1 MSTDSSSF
9 TTFLTTTFPTE
20 YKSPAPPRL
29 QSLYSDISRQK
40 QSNPEGF
47 QSSIGWW
54 TNALET
60 VVRRGK
66 QPQPQAED
74 YVVLHATDKL
84 AEALRWEKV
93 GRPIGLGAVLEE
105 LAANKTLIALP
116 TFLKSAVS
124 IHYQPSLAYRVAAFV
139 VGRPLWWA
147 LSQLPF
153 VADDGSSLT
162 SEQRWKNFKGDYVVL
177 SIVKQA
183 ADAIIARQ
191 KSKPPGFT
199 ESLYTRQSFQEEFES
214 TALKG
219 ATLSQ
224 LDLDVVLKYLERD
237 VRVVVVEKNA
247 VKFVDPAD
255 AEAIAEGITEVDYG
269 VLEMK
274 TTLQRLGEQISEIER
289 QIQER
294 LDKIGEHL
302 KRGSKTIA
310 LSYLRSKKQ
319 LEELLAKRLNSQE
332 TLQTVLNKIES
343 AATEVEIM
351 KAYDTSA
358 RTLRAVLQNPLLQQ
372 ESIEATMERMSD
384 VLADHKEIEDAIK
397 LGNDLAASSAGAPEA
412 DDEELKDEL
421 EMLIEEQRKE
431 EEEEKEKERV
441 RLEEKRKAEE
451 KERRVREEAERKR
464 ERERKAKEEA
474 EVSRREEEEVR
485 RKLEEVHVSPAA
497 DPRKDWE
504 KRYDEAQVEKTAQ
517 ALRDREAELK
527 TRERWEKERVAET

>member
-1 MSTDSSSF
+1 MSTSSDTSS
-9 TTFLTTTFPTE
+9 FLTTAFPNE
-20 YKSPAPPRL
+20 YKTSPPPRL
-29 QSLYSDISRQK
+29 QSLYSDVSRQK

-54 TNALET
+54 TNTLEQI
-60 VVRRGK
+60 VRKGK
-66 QPQPQAED
+66 QPQPHSND
-74 YVVLHATDKL
+74 HLVLHASDKL
-84 AEALRWEKV
+84 GEALRWEKV

-105 LAANKTLIALP
+105 LATNKTLIALP

-124 IHYQPSLAYRVAAFV
+124 IHYQPSLAYRVASFV

-153 VADDGSSLT
+153 VGDDGSSLT
-162 SEQRWKNFKGDYVVL
+162 SEQRWANYKGDYVVL
-177 SIVKQA
+177 SILKQA

-199 ESLYTRQSFQEEFES
+199 ESLYTRQSFQAEFES
-214 TALKG
+214 VALKG

-224 LDLDVVLKYLERD
+224 LDVDVVLKYLERD
-237 VRVVVVEKNA
+237 ARVVIVEKNA
-247 VKFVDPAD
+247 VKFVEPAD
-255 AEAIAEGITEVDYG
+255 EEAIAEGITEVDLG

-274 TTLQRLGEQISEIER
+274 TTLQKLADQISEIER

-302 KRGSKTIA
+302 RRGSKNIA
-310 LSYLRSKKQ
+310 LTYLRSKKQ
-319 LEELLAKRLNSQE
+319 LEELLAKRLNTQE

-372 ESIEATMERMSD
+372 ESIEATMERMAD
-384 VLADHKEIEDAIK
+384 VLADHKEIEDAIS
-397 LGNDLAASSAGAPEA
+397 LGNDLAASSAGVPDA
-412 DDEELKDEL
+412 DDDELKDEL
-421 EMLIEEQRKE
+421 EMLIAEQKKE
-431 EEEEKEKERV
+431 EEEEKERV

-451 KERRVREEAERKR
+451 KERARLEAEKK
-464 ERERKAKEEA
+464 RKAKEEA
-474 EVSRREEEEVR
+474 ETLQLEEEEVR
-485 RKLEEVHVSPAA
+485 RKLEEVHVSPQT
-497 DPRKDWE
+497 DVRKDGE
-504 KRYDEAQVEKTAQ
+504 KGYDGAQ
-517 ALRDREAELK
+517 AEKAAQAARDREAELRM
-527 TRERWEKERVAET
+527 REREQVAEA